1 MASKKDLE
9 LEKAKKIYD
18 KFMEEQAAEDERE
31 EEEYFKLVKSNMDKL
46 QLEHE
51 LRYKKLKAE
60 EELTHMLLKQQLKKE
75 LAEKGKTSYGGK
87 KRTIKNK
94 KKTYRKK
101 RTIKKIKKNNKK

>member
-1 MASKKDLE
+1 MLKGVKILYIYIASKKDLE

-18 KFMEEQAAEDERE
+18 KFMEEQSAEDERE

-60 EELTHMLLKQQLKKE
+60 EELTHMLLHLFSFKMPIL
-75 LAEKGKTSYGGK
+75 YNI
-87 KRTIKNK
+87 IKL
-94 KKTYRKK
+94 
-101 RTIKKIKKNNKK
+101 I